1 MKQRHNIQTIAE
13 VLIDKLNDLEK
24 LTEMVERA
32 SEKSLKVDD
41 KDLKETLV
49 NQTNQIKTYLSDFK
63 SLSAKS
69 QYSLPNWL
77 FVLITGSFLVSFG
90 FIYYSWTKIEDYNFQ
105 KSKADYFQAKFNE
118 INSSKP

>member
-24 LTEMVERA
+24 LTERVEKA
-32 SEKSLKVDD
+32 SEKALKVDD